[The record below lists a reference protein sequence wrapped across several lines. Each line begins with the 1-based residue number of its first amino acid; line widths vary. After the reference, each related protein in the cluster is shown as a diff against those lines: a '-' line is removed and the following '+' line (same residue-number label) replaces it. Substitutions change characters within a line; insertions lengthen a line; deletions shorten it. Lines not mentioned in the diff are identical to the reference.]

1 MTEAHVRLDVVRA
14 LLDLLGD
21 LYELGS
27 APSRLAAR
35 AAEGLC
41 AVIGSDG
48 AGAGLLLDFDRE
60 GRGSLTIPVVVG
72 PRSGR
77 ILRAA
82 IANLTGSTAAEPAV
96 EAVRRLGPTA
106 PVTFRRC
113 DLVGQ
118 EEWERSAYVRA
129 LQRDAALGDVLYSGV
144 PLPEGRLFGVALWR
158 ERTSPPFTEAERDL
172 VQAFQTRAARVYAHA
187 FAGAPPDPLA
197 ELDAAVP
204 MRCRS
209 VLRGLMTGLSD
220 KEIAQGLGLS
230 LHTVHEYVKDVY
242 SALGV
247 SGRVEL
253 LARLITLA
261 PGAAPAPALPADR

>member
-1 MTEAHVRLDVVRA
+1 MTQPDISLEALRA

-21 LYELGS
+21 LYELRS
-27 APSRLAAR
+27 APSKLAAR
-35 AAEGLC
+35 VAEGLC

-48 AGAGLLLDFDRE
+48 AGAGLLLDFDQE
-60 GRGSLTIPVVVG
+60 GRGSLTIPVVAG

-82 IANLTGSTAAEPAV
+82 IANLSESTSAEPAV
-96 EAVRRLGPTA
+96 EAVRRLAPTG

-113 DLVGQ
+113 DLVSQ

-158 ERTSPPFTEAERDL
+158 ERTSPMFSEAERDL
-172 VQAFQTRAARVYAHA
+172 VQTFQARAARVYAHA

-204 MRCRS
+204 VRCRS
-209 VLRGLMTGLSD
+209 VLRGLMAGLAD

-242 SALGV
+242 GALGV
-247 SGRVEL
+247 TGRVEL
-253 LARLITLA
+253 LARLIA
-261 PGAAPAPALPADR
+261 IPPAPAPALPR